1 MSVPARPD
9 QLYLAER
16 TTSATSC
23 TDTIWLH
30 LPLLFPSYLTTRGY
44 HQPTM
49 PAVKHEMSSENE
61 CPATPSLPKKPRST
75 SRSSEADVKPSTPRK
90 NAKVKSERGAF
101 TPTKKMGSW
110 SREELKL
117 LYTIMCSKLVS
128 GLRYGWV
135 RWEVGG
141 WLTIDWGQMG

>member
-1 MSVPARPD
+1 
-9 QLYLAER
+9 
-16 TTSATSC
+16 
-23 TDTIWLH
+23 
-30 LPLLFPSYLTTRGY
+30 
-44 HQPTM
+44 M

-101 TPTKKMGSW
+101 TPTRKMGSW

-117 LYTIMCSKLVS
+117 LYTIMCPKLVS

-135 RWEVGG
+135 RWEAGE
-141 WLTIDWGQMG
+141 WLTIDRGQMGRGRQADRRERCESLPEQGESADGFRIEMADDSGAECRGRSWRRSGV